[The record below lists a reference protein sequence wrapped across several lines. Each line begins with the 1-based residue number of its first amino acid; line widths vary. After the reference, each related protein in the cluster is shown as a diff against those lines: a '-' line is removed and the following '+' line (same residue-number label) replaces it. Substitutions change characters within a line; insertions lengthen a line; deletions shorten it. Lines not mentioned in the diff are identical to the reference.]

1 MKISNKFSIN
11 AVILIMLLAG
21 CGTSSTTAKK
31 DIDLRVGAEG
41 LKIEFLKNTPPAKI
55 FEESVFPVIV
65 KVKNNG
71 AYSIKDN
78 EAAVLSLGVEKDYT
92 KKVSLLAAGRVQSF
106 DKGNAALFKLEG
118 KTKINPKGEE
128 QVISYNVQAGR
139 VDPQS
144 EAHQSNIITTV
155 CYPYES
161 VLESSVCIDTDV
173 GNLRPS
179 KKVCQSQ
186 DLIFSNGQGAPV
198 AVTKIETNML
208 PTLAEGQNE
217 LSGKISPQFLVFV
230 ENRGQGTV
238 IRKESVTEFCTKSET
253 SHANLNIVY
262 ADVYLAGQKLGC
274 QLEAKQGVNEPAH
287 IKLLDKKDIIR
298 CVFKEGIEVSR
309 DTYLSPLKVVLKYGY
324 TQSISANYFIQKT
337 AR

>member
-1 MKISNKFSIN
+1 MKINKLFLTIF
-11 AVILIMLLAG
+11 ILLLVAG

-92 KKVSLLAAGRVQSF
+92 KKVSLLAAGSVQPLSA
-106 DKGNAALFKLEG
+106 GNAALFKLEG

-128 QVISYNVQAGR
+128 QVISYNVQAGK

-144 EAHQSNIITTV
+144 EAHPSTVIATV

-173 GNLRPS
+173 VNLRPS
-179 KKVCQSQ
+179 KKVSQ
-186 DLIFSNGQGAPV
+186 TQDIVFSNGQGAPV
-198 AVTKIETNML
+198 AVTKIEINML

-217 LSGKISPQFLVFV
+217 LSGKIRPQFLIFI
-230 ENRGQGTV
+230 ENKGQGIV
-238 IRKESVTEFCTKSET
+238 IKKESVMDFCTKSET

-262 ADVYLAGQKLGC
+262 VDVYLAGQKLEC
-274 QLEAKQGVNEPAH
+274 QLEKKVGSDELGH

-298 CVFKEGIEVSR
+298 CVFKDGIEASR

>member
-1 MKISNKFSIN
+1 MKES
-11 AVILIMLLAG
+11 ILIISLILTVIVFG
-21 CGTSSTTAKK
+21 CTNLQSNSKSK
-31 DIDLRVGAEG
+31 EVDLRIGVTG
-41 LKIEFLKNTPPAKI
+41 LTLEFLKNTPPAKI

-65 KVKNNG
+65 KVRNNG

-78 EAAVLSLGVEKDYT
+78 EAAVFSLGVEKDYT
-92 KKVSLLAAGRVQSF
+92 KKVSLLAAGSIQSLGI
-106 DKGNAALFKLEG
+106 GNAALFKLEG

-128 QVISYNVQAGR
+128 QVISYNVQAGK

-144 EAHQSNIITTV
+144 EAHPSTVIATV

-161 VLESSVCIDTDV
+161 VLENSVCIDTDV
-173 GNLRPS
+173 VNLRPS
-179 KKVCQSQ
+179 KKVCQTQ
-186 DLIFSNGQGAPV
+186 DIVFSNGQGAPV
-198 AVTKIETNML
+198 AVTKIEINML

-217 LSGKISPQFLVFV
+217 LSGKIRPQFLIFV
-230 ENRGQGTV
+230 ENKGQGIV
-238 IRKESVTEFCTKSET
+238 IKKESVMDFCTKSET

-262 ADVYLAGQKLGC
+262 VDVYLAGQKLEC
-274 QLEAKQGVNEPAH
+274 QLEKKVGSDELGH

-298 CVFKEGIEVSR
+298 CVFKDGIEASR